1 LAAKLGVDVQAGD
14 EDIPAEDLM
23 NTLMERAKAG
33 GKTDA
38 EISAA
43 LEEWGWKSSLLSFI
57 KMLQHFYFIIH

>member
-43 LEEWGWKSSLLSFI
+43 LEE
-57 KMLQHFYFIIH
+57 